1 MALIAFLP
9 IKLMKRLSLYLYP
22 TEEKKLMYASRFKK
36 KGKIRKFIEKYLFC
50 KKDKITVDELY

>member
-1 MALIAFLP
+1 
-9 IKLMKRLSLYLYP
+9 MKRLSLYLYP